1 MRNTYKNQYNEKE
14 DIMTI
19 KILIKRKFKNANPK
33 NVSEVIY
40 EFRKLAMGEKGYI
53 SSESLYS
60 SDDPN
65 LILVLSMWQK
75 KEDWDRYMKNPARQE
90 TEKKCAG
97 LFAKPTEYESFIL
110 GLPFAQSDRDFIEPL
125 EF

>member
-1 MRNTYKNQYNEKE
+1 
-14 DIMTI
+14 MTV
-19 KILIKRKFKNANPK
+19 KIIIKRKFKNANKK

-40 EFRKLAMGEKGYI
+40 EFRKLAMREKGYI

-60 SDDPN
+60 SSDPN

-75 KEDWDRYMKNPARQE
+75 KEDWDRYMKNPVRQE
-90 TEKKCAG
+90 TEKKCAE
-97 LFAKPTEYESFIL
+97 LFARPPEYESFIL
-110 GLPFAQSDRDFIEPL
+110 GLPFAQSDHDFVEPL